1 MASVAEAVDDTPG
14 WRQRLTRF
22 GRRDDPGDNVT
33 GLIRSYADGL
43 FVSARGL
50 SKSEGD
56 EFDRIADAALIQ
68 ARARQPELRDVL
80 SLELKLVKL
89 LTPQDRV
96 RRYWEYRERF
106 ERVATASELASYL
119 ASNPPAHP
127 EPDAAPNAA
136 LDADM
141 LVLLEHIHS
150 SYLLT
155 VVREGAV
162 RDLKKWVQRG
172 LMRGGLIFLLLI
184 VLLLLGQDPRLLPE
198 GFRVPGSIVAFA
210 IGVIT
215 LFYLGRLGAAMSV
228 IQRLQRAVREIDRDP
243 FFEIT
248 ALCTGR
254 RGISIAMLSGGIFAL
269 LLYVVFA
276 AGLGER
282 LGMSGGI
289 FPQVGEESPASV
301 STETSE
307 GDGGATE
314 DGGQSSGAEESPP
327 EAAPE
332 NAGNMAASSQPAGK
346 TEAEVSEVPSVAAAA
361 QLPPSTQPAVAR
373 APKDNASNGGAITDD
388 CRGKT
393 DCMPVWVAEIG
404 KHLGFRSYPDFFK
417 MLLLAFL
424 AGFAERLGPDAIDRL
439 TRRQGTSALDAAAA
453 SAKAGEG
460 T

>member
-1 MASVAEAVDDTPG
+1 MASVAEAADDTPV
-14 WRQRLTRF
+14 WWQRLTRF
-22 GRRDDPGDNVT
+22 GRRDDPGDNVS

-43 FVSARGL
+43 FISARGL
-50 SKSEGD
+50 SKEDGD

-68 ARARQPELRDVL
+68 AKAHHPELRHVL
-80 SLELKLVKL
+80 SIELMLVKL
-89 LTPQDRV
+89 LTPQDRI

-127 EPDAAPNAA
+127 EPDAKSDPA

-141 LVLLEHIHS
+141 LVLLDHIHN

-172 LMRGGLIFLLLI
+172 LMRGGLIFLGLI
-184 VLLLLGQDPRLLPE
+184 VLLLLGHDQRVLPE
-198 GFRVPGSIVAFA
+198 GLRIPGSIVAFS

-301 STETSE
+301 STDTAEDDDGTSE
-307 GDGGATE
+307 DPGRARA
-314 DGGQSSGAEESPP
+314 AEESPAEPAPAGADNMAVATLPGGEAEEEAP
-327 EAAPE
+327 EA
-332 NAGNMAASSQPAGK
+332 
-346 TEAEVSEVPSVAAAA
+346 PSVAAA
-361 QLPPSTQPAVAR
+361 QLQPATRPAVAR
-373 APKDNASNGGAITDD
+373 APKDNEGSGDAITSD

-393 DCMPVWVAEIG
+393 DCMPVWIAEIG

-424 AGFAERLGPDAIDRL
+424 AGFAERLVPDAIDRL
-439 TRRQGTSALDAAAA
+439 TRRQGTSALDAAA
-453 SAKAGEG
+453 SAQAGDR